1 MKRGK
6 PLQRGK
12 RVNPRNPARRSK
24 AFARCYGSEARVL
37 WMSRQPCCVCGYPVS
52 ENVHTRGGGMGRKA
66 DADTIVPM
74 CRDHHRELH
83 QSGTASFELAYG
95 IRLSSV
101 AHNVALAW
109 RMQEQHFT
117 VQESPQVEGP

>member
-1 MKRGK
+1 MKRSG
-6 PLQRGK
+6 PITRST

-52 ENVHTRGGGMGRKA
+52 ENVHTKGGGMGRKA

-74 CRDHHRELH
+74 CHDHHRELH

-95 IRLSSV
+95 IRLASV
-101 AHNVALAW
+101 AHNTDLAW
-109 RMQEQHFT
+109 RVHAARCTEA
-117 VQESPQVEGP
+117 G